1 MNNLIQ
7 STPITY
13 NTRLTQNFTSLGAGS
28 SSFLIPANAGLKC
41 PVLVFGYDAGA
52 LAAQTGVNA
61 LPAGWGYR
69 ALANVSFRVGGSQQL
84 FMSGAQLLA
93 RNLRLCK
100 TKSQRDALF
109 QLGGSAVSSL
119 ASFAKRQLAYIPIT
133 AWADPSVDSLG
144 PPLASD
150 LLNSQTQVTIQ
161 LNDPSLF
168 WAVNPAGP
176 AVPLPSAFSKGYFA
190 LEQHEFMDRSQSMA
204 FRTDMADSTYIQR
217 LNSYDQQELKGS
229 IAQGVAGVQNVTFAG
244 IMAGGVRAL
253 QIWLTDDAD
262 PANSGRMIAPD
273 GVNVVYAGQRYSVYQ
288 DGAAAIF
295 NLIDSTSPNYVD
307 MPLLVPA
314 TAPAIGWVSS
324 PSKSEWVMA
333 PFGTPLGSDMEAT
346 LTVRG
351 LQITNGSITL
361 EIVAPAGGVVGETY
375 TVHLVPVFT
384 AAIAFSRGS
393 ANILIG

>member
-1 MNNLIQ
+1 V
-7 STPITY
+7 TY

-69 ALANVSFRVGGSQQL
+69 ALANVSWRVGGSQQL

-109 QLGGSAVSSL
+109 QLGGSAVSTL
-119 ASFAKRQLAYIPIT
+119 ASFARRQYAYIPLSF
-133 AWADPSVDSLG
+133 WADPSVDSLG

-150 LLNSQTQVTIQ
+150 LLNSQTQCTVQ
-161 LNDPSLF
+161 LADPSAF

-176 AVPLPSAFSKGYFA
+176 AVALPFAFSKGYFA

-217 LNSYDQQELKGS
+217 LNSYDQQELRGE
-229 IAQGVAGVQNVTFAG
+229 IAQAVAGVQNVTFSG
-244 IMAGGVRAL
+244 VMAGGVRAL

-273 GVNVVYAGQRYSVYQ
+273 GVNVIYAGQRYSVYQ

-307 MPLLVPA
+307 MPLLAPA
-314 TAPAIGWVSS
+314 VAPAIGWVSS

-375 TVHLVPVFT
+375 TVHVVPVFT